1 VAAVTIGGMT
11 TLTSWTRTVGHHSLA
26 PVRWLAA
33 WARITFFG
41 SVMLVRAATPAS
53 YGPQTRYNLAR
64 HAYVDTAPI
73 LGWFTVLIAL
83 FTMIIT
89 RIVVVTATSYGLSQ
103 YALEMVIR
111 VLVIELIPLTAA
123 LFVALRCTIPSG
135 AALVEMRR
143 TGHFRKLHRR
153 RLDPISVEVLP
164 RMLAGIFACITLAAL
179 SCVVAGVVAY
189 MAVYGMSAA
198 GGGAYT
204 HMFGRVFNPLFTLI
218 FVLKTF
224 FFALAVSIIP
234 MASGLN
240 NIDGDGSRESA
251 ALQGLVRMFIVLLA
265 LEGISLVGN
274 YI

>member
-1 VAAVTIGGMT
+1 MQFAT
-11 TLTSWTRTVGHHSLA
+11 WYRTVGHTSLA
-26 PVRWLAA
+26 PLRWAAA

-41 SVMLVRAATPAS
+41 SVMVVRALSPGS
-53 YGPQTRYNLAR
+53 YGPETRYNLAR
-64 HAYVDTAPI
+64 HVYVDTAPI

-83 FTMIIT
+83 FTIIIT
-89 RIVVVTATSYGLSQ
+89 RIVMVTAQAYGLSE

-143 TGHFRKLHRR
+143 IGHFRTLHRR

-164 RMLAGIFACITLAAL
+164 RLLAGIFSCITLAAL
-179 SCVVAGVVAY
+179 SCVVAGTLAY
-189 MAVYGMSAA
+189 FAVYGFTFAGASA
-198 GGGAYT
+198 YN
-204 HMFGRVFNPLFTLI
+204 HMVGRVFEPMFTFI
-218 FVLKTF
+218 FALKTL
-224 FFALAVSIIP
+224 FFAIAVSVIP

-240 NIDGDGSRESA
+240 NIEDDGSRESA
-251 ALQGLVRMFIVLLA
+251 ALQGLVRMFGVLLM
-265 LEGISLVGN
+265 LEAISLVAN